1 MRQRLTHSGIT
12 LAISYGA
19 ARHRHR
25 ARRTNKQYKQ
35 TFFKLPE
42 VLMSGRRSH
51 PRFMVATPW
60 DGAMRVLRDVVIQH
74 TDRDELQAVSH
85 VPAVAGEDMTLD
97 LMGAGTTLGL
107 KVRVIDSRPVMVEG
121 AVRHRIRLTVLNGFK
136 AVADDIE
143 SAVPVPARAA
153 EAI

>member
-1 MRQRLTHSGIT
+1 M
-12 LAISYGA
+12 
-19 ARHRHR
+19 
-25 ARRTNKQYKQ
+25 ARRQTVTGRDRSNKQYKQ

-74 TDRDELQAVSH
+74 TDRDELQAVSN

-121 AVRHRIRLTVLNGFK
+121 AVRHRIRLAVLNALT
-136 AVADDIE
+136 AVSPDVETAAAE
-143 SAVPVPARAA
+143 PARAA